1 MSVPAPNKSK
11 MTRSKS
17 LSLADHFRLPVA
29 DIFLTQ
35 LSSLNLNSGTM
46 ISLLLVV
53 YNILLVS
60 FCYQR
65 TSNDDS
71 YIIYPVLSAT
81 LLAFVC
87 FLYFS
92 FWCNSLALLLS

>member
-11 MTRSKS
+11 NDS
-17 LSLADHFRLPVA
+17 LKKAFLWLI
-29 DIFLTQ
+29 IFDYLLLTFFLSQ

-87 FLYFS
+87 FLYF
-92 FWCNSLALLLS
+92 FFLV